1 MSGNPPTAQSN
12 VVRARAGRRAAP
24 LAAPLLAALLL
35 AACGG
40 QEPVSEA
47 PDPAAR
53 AASES
58 GAARTPRVSHTDE
71 TETETVVQAD
81 APPRAPVIYDA
92 VVRAAYPHDT
102 GAFTQGLF
110 VADGILYESTGQR
123 GASRLRRLDLE
134 TGETLAEAALPDA
147 VFGEGSTVVG
157 DRVVVLTWRAGEGYV
172 HDLRTLAREARFP
185 LAGEGWGLAYDADAD
200 RLVVSDG
207 TSTLRF
213 LDPDTFA
220 QTGAVRV
227 TLGGRPV
234 GRLNEL
240 EWVAGFGDLPGAG
253 EGRAGE
259 GAGPRLLANVWQQD
273 FILAIDLE
281 TGVADAVI
289 DVSRLFPAE
298 RRADQSDD
306 VPNGIAYDEEAGR
319 LFLTGKRWPE
329 LFEVELKARP

>member
-71 TETETVVQAD
+71 TETETEAETVVQAD

-213 LDPDTFA
+213 LDPETYR
-220 QTGAVRV
+220 QTGARRV
-227 TLGGRPV
+227 TLNGRPLP
-234 GRLNEL
+234 RLNEL
-240 EWVAGFGDLPGAG
+240 EWLPGEDG
-253 EGRAGE
+253 EGG
-259 GAGPRLLANVWQQD
+259 RLLANVWQQD
-273 FILAIDLE
+273 FVVRIDPD
-281 TGVADAVI
+281 TGTVDGVI
-289 DVSRLFPAE
+289 DVSGLFPAAE
-298 RRADQSDD
+298 RRDPVDD
-306 VPNGIAYDEEAGR
+306 VPNGIAYDEETGR
-319 LFLTGKRWPE
+319 LYMTGKRWPA
-329 LFEVELKARP
+329 LFEVELRERS